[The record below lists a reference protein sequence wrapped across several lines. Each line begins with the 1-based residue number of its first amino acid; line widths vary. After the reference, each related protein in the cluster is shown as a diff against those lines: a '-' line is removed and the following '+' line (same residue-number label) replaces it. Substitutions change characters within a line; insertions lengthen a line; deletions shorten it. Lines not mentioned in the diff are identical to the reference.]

1 MPRVPPQNAAGF
13 LQFLDVSVGAEVA
26 ALCTRGGRPA
36 AMAQNPASG
45 VVHLGHGNGTAP
57 PLRGDPPPIHR
68 DPPPSHRDPPPNS

>member
-57 PLRGDPPPIHR
+57 HFTGTPPQVIGT
-68 DPPPSHRDPPPNS
+68 PPKS

>member
-68 DPPPSHRDPPPNS
+68 DPPKS